1 MKTQSWV
8 IDYKDYEKQRLDR
21 PSAEACRKYFG
32 GFKFNMINRR
42 PMFQDELSDLEIV
55 YKTALKNY
63 AKEVE
68 EVLPSLL
75 YYMEKFLIVHKQNEA
90 VREKLD
96 VLLAKTG
103 REPQEE
109 SDGGDDE

>member
-1 MKTQSWV
+1 MPAFKWV

-21 PSAEACRKYFG
+21 PSVQAVRKYLG
-32 GFKFNMINRR
+32 GFGYNKINRR
-42 PMFQDELSDLEIV
+42 PMFQDELNDLEIV

-68 EVLPSLL
+68 DVLPPLL
-75 YYMEKFLIVHKQNEA
+75 HYMEQFLTLHKQNEA
-90 VREKLD
+90 IREKLD

-103 REPQEE
+103 RDQ
-109 SDGGDDE
+109 DGGDDE